1 MAAEPRPEPSE
12 PAEPAI
18 SAARDFPMPTSA
30 EVDAPGAPTPCC
42 DAGDETL
49 YRGHKGPGVGQL
61 AAEIPERWDGDKDTV
76 AAERRPRRAMLT
88 RSRLNPSPSGCG
100 SESSPT

>member
-1 MAAEPRPEPSE
+1 MPAPKRERKPRPRF
-12 PAEPAI
+12 
-18 SAARDFPMPTSA
+18 AAM
-30 EVDAPGAPTPCC
+30 
-42 DAGDETL
+42 GDESL

-61 AAEIPERWDGDKDTV
+61 AAEIPERRDGDKDAV
-76 AAERRPRRAMLT
+76 AAERWPRKGESA